1 MTERKSLKPSVETY
15 DHLESV
21 KGRYQTWDGLLN
33 ELADLKEA
41 SGPTP
46 TDINR

>member
-1 MTERKSLKPSVETY
+1 MTKRKTLKPAADTYDRLKSL
-15 DHLESV
+15 

-41 SGPTP
+41 EQE
-46 TDINR
+46 